1 MVNSM
6 VIKSLC
12 HNVQFNKCMVQN
24 QAVVNF
30 ALPCLIK
37 NITNW
42 DILHG
47 CKISMAVTGDRAKE
61 LYYRTQSP
69 TSDGPN
75 TITSV

>member
-1 MVNSM
+1 MSMVNSM

-47 CKISMAVTGDRAKE
+47 
-61 LYYRTQSP
+61 
-69 TSDGPN
+69 
-75 TITSV
+75 